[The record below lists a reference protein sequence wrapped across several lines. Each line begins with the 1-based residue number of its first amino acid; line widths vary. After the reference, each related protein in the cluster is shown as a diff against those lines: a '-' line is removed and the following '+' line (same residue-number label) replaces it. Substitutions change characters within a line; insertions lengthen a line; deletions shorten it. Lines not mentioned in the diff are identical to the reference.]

1 MQLSQLLLAK
11 HRPIHRKFVA
21 AFYETIY
28 DKIYL

>member
-11 HRPIHRKFVA
+11 HCPIQMKFA
-21 AFYETIY
+21 ATFYETIY